1 MGKENK
7 VASKENSGGADVLDA
22 PETPQKF
29 DIEGWNTAVDEPAEK
44 QIDANAAGTNEP
56 ADDNADDSARDLAML
71 KELDLDG
78 SEESKEEKSKETTG
92 AADDGVGMDPDN
104 LLKQMA
110 GDEDNEFSLDDEG
123 ESAAGADD
131 KGKEGDTKQIDGA
144 VLSRIAKE
152 IGVDEVQDAEQ
163 LIASIKNRIAI
174 AETGATAPTAS
185 IDSVIGMQDRDLL
198 LEALVRRDGMT
209 RDDAD
214 EFIDKNIRIYGEEWV
229 ETQTLPIRSQLKN
242 TRQAIVEDHTKK
254 MQDKLRLE
262 SKFADVAVEEFKN
275 LKTIFGI
282 PLKPYLPKLKEFQ
295 AKLKNPTSVAQMRS
309 DARSWVAG
317 AFISEY
323 GEQIFNS
330 FLKEK
335 LGKKYREGFQ
345 HSTKQNVYDKI
356 LNKGPVRSSTE
367 LPMSGDKG
375 GNFSINAWND
385 SSSDGE

>member
-22 PETPQKF
+22 PATTQKF

-44 QIDANAAGTNEP
+44 KPDTNSGGDASDENV
-56 ADDNADDSARDLAML
+56 DDSAGGLDML
-71 KELDLDG
+71 KELDIDG
-78 SEESKEEKSKETTG
+78 SEEKKADKAKELDG
-92 AADDGVGMDPDN
+92 APDDGVGMDPDN

-214 EFIDKNIRIYGEEWV
+214 EFIEKNIRIYGEEWV

-317 AFISEY
+317 AFINEY

-335 LGKKYREGFQ
+335 LGKTYRKGFE
-345 HSTKQNVYDKI
+345 HSTKQNVFDKI

-385 SSSDGE
+385 SSSDDK

>member
-7 VASKENSGGADVLDA
+7 VASNENSGDTAVLDA
-22 PETPQKF
+22 PAAPQKF

-44 QIDANAAGTNEP
+44 KPDTNSGGDASDENVDDGAGGL
-56 ADDNADDSARDLAML
+56 DML
-71 KELDLDG
+71 KELDIDG
-78 SEESKEEKSKETTG
+78 SEEKKADKAKELDG
-92 AADDGVGMDPDN
+92 APDDGVGMDPDN

-174 AETGATAPTAS
+174 AETGATAPTAN

-198 LEALVRRDGMT
+198 LEALVRRDRMT
-209 RDDAD
+209 REDAN
-214 EFIDKNIRIYGEEWV
+214 EFIDKNIGIYGEEWV

-385 SSSDGE
+385 SSSDNE

>member
-22 PETPQKF
+22 PATTQKF

-44 QIDANAAGTNEP
+44 KPDTNSGGDASDENV
-56 ADDNADDSARDLAML
+56 DDSAGGLDML
-71 KELDLDG
+71 KELDIDG
-78 SEESKEEKSKETTG
+78 SEEKKADKAKELDG
-92 AADDGVGMDPDN
+92 APDDGVGMDPDN

-214 EFIDKNIRIYGEEWV
+214 EFIEKNIRIYGEEWV

-282 PLKPYLPKLKEFQ
+282 PLKPHLPKLKEFQ

-317 AFISEY
+317 AFINEY

-335 LGKKYREGFQ
+335 LGKTYRKGFE
-345 HSTKQNVYDKI
+345 HSTKQNVFDKI

-385 SSSDGE
+385 SSSDNE

>member
-22 PETPQKF
+22 PATTQKF

-44 QIDANAAGTNEP
+44 KPDTNSGGDASDENV
-56 ADDNADDSARDLAML
+56 DDSAGGLDML
-71 KELDLDG
+71 KELDIDG
-78 SEESKEEKSKETTG
+78 SEEKKADKAKELDG
-92 AADDGVGMDPDN
+92 APDDGVGMDPDN

-214 EFIDKNIRIYGEEWV
+214 EFIEKNIRIYGEEWV

-335 LGKKYREGFQ
+335 LGKTYRKGFE
-345 HSTKQNVYDKI
+345 HSTKQNVFDKI

-385 SSSDGE
+385 SSSDNE

>member
-22 PETPQKF
+22 PATTQKF

-44 QIDANAAGTNEP
+44 KPDTNSGGDASDENV
-56 ADDNADDSARDLAML
+56 DDSAGGLDML
-71 KELDLDG
+71 KELDIDG
-78 SEESKEEKSKETTG
+78 SEEKKADKAKELDG
-92 AADDGVGMDPDN
+92 APDDGVGMDPDN

-214 EFIDKNIRIYGEEWV
+214 EFIEKNIRIYGEEWV

-335 LGKKYREGFQ
+335 LGKTYRKGFE
-345 HSTKQNVYDKI
+345 HSTKQNVFDKI

-385 SSSDGE
+385 SSSDDK

>member
-22 PETPQKF
+22 PATTQKF

-44 QIDANAAGTNEP
+44 KPDTNSGGDASDENV
-56 ADDNADDSARDLAML
+56 DDSAGGLDML
-71 KELDLDG
+71 KELDIDG
-78 SEESKEEKSKETTG
+78 SEEKKADKAKELDG
-92 AADDGVGMDPDN
+92 APDDGVGMDPDN

-214 EFIDKNIRIYGEEWV
+214 EFIEKNIRIYGEEWV

-317 AFISEY
+317 AFINEY

-335 LGKKYREGFQ
+335 LGKTYRKGFE
-345 HSTKQNVYDKI
+345 HSTKQNVFDKI

-385 SSSDGE
+385 SSSDNE

>member
-7 VASKENSGGADVLDA
+7 VASNENSGDTAVLDA
-22 PETPQKF
+22 PAAPQKF

-44 QIDANAAGTNEP
+44 KPDTNAGGDASDE
-56 ADDNADDSARDLAML
+56 NADGNADGLDML
-71 KELDLDG
+71 KELDIDG
-78 SEESKEEKSKETTG
+78 SEEKKANKAKELDG
-92 AADDGVGMDPDN
+92 APDDGAGMDPEN

-123 ESAAGADD
+123 EGAAAADD
-131 KGKEGDTKQIDGA
+131 KGKEGETKQIDGA

-152 IGVDEVQDAEQ
+152 IGVDEVQNTEQ

-174 AETGATAPTAS
+174 AETGATAPTAN

-214 EFIDKNIRIYGEEWV
+214 EFIEKNIGIYGEEWV
-229 ETQTLPIRSQLKN
+229 ETQTMPIRSQLKN
-242 TRQAIVEDHTKK
+242 TRQAIVEDHAKK
-254 MQDKLRLE
+254 TQDKLRLE

-317 AFISEY
+317 AFINEH

-335 LGKKYREGFQ
+335 LGKTYRKGFE

-385 SSSDGE
+385 SSSDDE

>member
-22 PETPQKF
+22 PATTQKF

-44 QIDANAAGTNEP
+44 KPDTNSGGDASDENV
-56 ADDNADDSARDLAML
+56 DDSAGGLDML
-71 KELDLDG
+71 KELDIDG
-78 SEESKEEKSKETTG
+78 SEEKKADKAKELDG
-92 AADDGVGMDPDN
+92 APDDGVGMDPDN

-214 EFIDKNIRIYGEEWV
+214 EFIEKNIRIYGEEWV

-317 AFISEY
+317 TFINEY

-335 LGKKYREGFQ
+335 LGKTYRKGFE
-345 HSTKQNVYDKI
+345 HSTKQNVFDKI

-385 SSSDGE
+385 SSSDNE

>member
-7 VASKENSGGADVLDA
+7 VASKENSGGADVLNA
-22 PETPQKF
+22 PATTQKF
-29 DIEGWNTAVDEPAEK
+29 DIEGWNAAVDEPAEK
-44 QIDANAAGTNEP
+44 KPDQNEGTDESAG
-56 ADDNADDSARDLAML
+56 DNTDDSAMDLDML

-78 SEESKEEKSKETTG
+78 SEESKEKKSKETTG
-92 AADDGVGMDPDN
+92 AADDGVGMDTDN

-282 PLKPYLPKLKEFQ
+282 PLKPHLPKLKEFQ